1 MVFILSKKILVIDDE
16 KNIRELIKFNL
27 EAEDYKVIIAATGK
41 EGLELIDN
49 SFDLIVLDLML
60 PEVDG
65 LTVCKKIRNNEN
77 YSFIPIIMLTA
88 KSEEVDKILGL
99 EIGADDYI
107 TKPFSPRELLARI
120 KAIFRRV
127 DEQEQRK
134 KEKNSQKEII
144 KVGNLELDQD
154 RHEARKNG
162 DPLKL
167 TPKEFELFK
176 YLLFNKNRVLTRD
189 VLLEKIWGYT
199 YSGDTRTVDVHIR
212 RLRKKIGDGYITTV
226 RGVGYKFVEME

>member
-1 MVFILSKKILVIDDE
+1 MFILSKKILVIDDE

>member
-1 MVFILSKKILVIDDE
+1 VVFILSKKILVIDDE

-27 EAEDYKVIIAATGK
+27 EAEDYKVVTAATGK

>member
-1 MVFILSKKILVIDDE
+1 VVFILSKKILVIDDE